1 MNAAVP
7 VPKRPDGDAGRF
19 PDVTTGIYNFSEQSG
34 VMSEAES
41 TEPGAEVKEAA
52 HVDLYDAEKDRNELV
67 TEFHAG
73 ILDIK
78 QEALTLRQRA
88 IESSALN
95 SFAAR
100 SELGGME
107 SDLAELHADVRSA
120 YQALLTGEYGEFSRI
135 SNPPAAETRAAI
147 EEHQSEIRAELDT
160 VSAEVIQ
167 TRSAIS
173 DQKVTQMLTSAL
185 ILGLVILLLT
195 AGILLVSVV

>member
-1 MNAAVP
+1 
-7 VPKRPDGDAGRF
+7 
-19 PDVTTGIYNFSEQSG
+19 
-34 VMSEAES
+34 MSESELD
-41 TEPGAEVKEAA
+41 EPGEDVKEAA
-52 HVDLYDAEKDRNELV
+52 RADLYDADQEGSELV

-73 ILDIK
+73 ILAIK

-100 SELGGME
+100 SELGQME
-107 SDLAELHADVRSA
+107 TDLAELHADVRSA
-120 YQALLTGEYGEFSRI
+120 YEALLTGEYDDFNRI
-135 SNPPAAETRAAI
+135 SESDWRADDI
-147 EEHQSEIRAELDT
+147 EQHQAEIRRELDT

-173 DQKVTQMLTSAL
+173 DQKVTQMLTSVL

-195 AGILLVSVV
+195 AGVFISGVV

>member
-1 MNAAVP
+1 
-7 VPKRPDGDAGRF
+7 
-19 PDVTTGIYNFSEQSG
+19 
-34 VMSEAES
+34 MSESEFDSPGES
-41 TEPGAEVKEAA
+41 MREAA
-52 HVDLYDAEKDRNELV
+52 RVDLYDVDDEESELV

-73 ILDIK
+73 ILAIK
-78 QEALTLRQRA
+78 QEALALRQRA

-107 SDLAELHADVRSA
+107 ADLADLHADVRSA
-120 YQALLTGEYGEFSRI
+120 YRALLTGEYDEF
-135 SNPPAAETRAAI
+135 TRLAGDVRAGDGDTI
-147 EEHQSEIRAELDT
+147 EQHQAEIRRELDT

-185 ILGLVILLLT
+185 LLGLVILLLT
-195 AGILLVSVV
+195 AGIFISGVV

>member
-1 MNAAVP
+1 
-7 VPKRPDGDAGRF
+7 
-19 PDVTTGIYNFSEQSG
+19 
-34 VMSEAES
+34 MSE
-41 TEPGAEVKEAA
+41 TEFDEPVEGVKEAA
-52 HVDLYDAEKDRNELV
+52 RVDLYEADDEGSELV

-73 ILDIK
+73 ILAIK

-100 SELGGME
+100 SELGQME
-107 SDLAELHADVRSA
+107 TDLAELHADVRSA
-120 YQALLTGEYGEFSRI
+120 YHALLTGEYDDFNRI
-135 SNPPAAETRAAI
+135 SGSKETDGDAI
-147 EEHQSEIRAELDT
+147 ERHQAEIRRELDT

-195 AGILLVSVV
+195 AGIFISGVV